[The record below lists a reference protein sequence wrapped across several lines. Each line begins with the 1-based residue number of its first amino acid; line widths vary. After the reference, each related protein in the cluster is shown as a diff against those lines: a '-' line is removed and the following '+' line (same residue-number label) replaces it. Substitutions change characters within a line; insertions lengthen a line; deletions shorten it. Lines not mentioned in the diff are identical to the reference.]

1 MYNLPNS
8 DTQVEAVVKDEIL
21 RLTQKS
27 MANLFDV
34 DQSWIARHMKNIFD
48 SGELD
53 KNSVNAIFAYTATD
67 DKTYKMQF
75 YNLNAIISVWYRV
88 NSAKATKFRIR
99 ATKVLKE
106 YIIKWF
112 SMDDERLKN

>member
-34 DQSWIARHMKNIFD
+34 DQS
-48 SGELD
+48 
-53 KNSVNAIFAYTATD
+53 
-67 DKTYKMQF
+67 
-75 YNLNAIISVWYRV
+75 
-88 NSAKATKFRIR
+88 
-99 ATKVLKE
+99 
-106 YIIKWF
+106 
-112 SMDDERLKN
+112 